1 MDARKTGVFK
11 RVIADRGFG
20 FITSDATGT
29 DLFVH
34 VTDLADELLP
44 FADNLLGERVAFDSV
59 EGREN
64 KPRAINV
71 ERIH

>member
-1 MDARKTGVFK
+1 MDAKQTGTFK
-11 RVIADRGFG
+11 RVIADRGFA
-20 FITSDATGT
+20 FITNDANGT

-34 VTDLADELLP
+34 VTDVADDLLP
-44 FADNLLGERVAFDSV
+44 FAEHLVGERVAFDSV